1 MIDRVGDI
9 KCLFCLP
16 VCSRATC
23 KCHAIYHVTFRSQTE
38 TQPACG
44 PAHHQAP
51 STNGP
56 LLTDTYEFG
65 NVISFSH
72 NFAAATFCHFQLSH
86 SFAKSHYHYRAR
98 MCVCWTTL
106 LLLLRVIICRLFWEE
121 KLEFITSLAFTS
133 DCIHDG
139 MLKGFNI
146 KCSWPGFEIGTQS
159 VQLNRWERIPF

>member
-1 MIDRVGDI
+1 MFAFVFALFVLIRV
-9 KCLFCLP
+9 L
-16 VCSRATC
+16 
-23 KCHAIYHVTFRSQTE
+23 HANVMQSIMSHFSAS
-38 TQPACG
+38 P
-44 PAHHQAP
+44 P

-72 NFAAATFCHFQLSH
+72 NFVAATFCHFQLSH

-98 MCVCWTTL
+98 MCVCWTT

-146 KCSWPGFEIGTQS
+146 KCSWPGFGIGTQS